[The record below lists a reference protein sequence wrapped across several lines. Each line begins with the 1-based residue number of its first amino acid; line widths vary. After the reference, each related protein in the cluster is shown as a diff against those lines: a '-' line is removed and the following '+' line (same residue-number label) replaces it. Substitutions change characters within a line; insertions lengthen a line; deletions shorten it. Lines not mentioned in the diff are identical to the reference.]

1 MLKLAQLRGGDME
14 ALEEMALMLE
24 HGGGTSHGPGP
35 KARLAL
41 NKLQA

>member
-1 MLKLAQLRGGDME
+1 ME

>member
-14 ALEEMALMLE
+14 EMALLLE
-24 HGGGTSHGPGP
+24 NGGGTSPGP

-41 NKLQA
+41 NKQQA